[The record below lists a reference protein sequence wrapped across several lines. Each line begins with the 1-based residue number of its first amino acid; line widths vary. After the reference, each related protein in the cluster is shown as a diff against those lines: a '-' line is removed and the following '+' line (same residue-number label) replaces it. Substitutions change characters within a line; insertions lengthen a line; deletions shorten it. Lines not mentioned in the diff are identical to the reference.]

1 MTTLLQIS
9 DPHFGTERPEVVA
22 ALLRFA
28 HDLAPDVALLSGD
41 ITQRARRGQFERARA
56 FSDALAVPRL
66 LAIPGN
72 HDVPLFNFLAR
83 VVTPYANFD
92 RAFGP
97 DREPAFDGADLLL
110 VTVDTTRWYR
120 HKDGEIAAAQIDRVS
135 RRLGG
140 AKAAQVRIVVAHH
153 PVFAIQASDEANVLH
168 GHAAAIRTWSSA
180 GADLI
185 VGGHIH
191 LPYVRA
197 LREHYPELP
206 RELYVV
212 QAGTAV
218 SSRVRHE
225 AGNSVNVFRIPG
237 GHAARRCVVERWD
250 YVPDQ
255 RSFAQASRHDLRL
268 DTSQIAVNL

>member
-28 HDLAPDVALLSGD
+28 HELAPDVAILSGD
-41 ITQRARRGQFERARA
+41 ITQRARRDQFARARA
-56 FSDALAVPRL
+56 FVDALAAPRV

-72 HDVPLFNFLAR
+72 HDVPLFNLVAR
-83 VVTPYANFD
+83 VVAPYANFD

-97 DREPAFDGADLLL
+97 EREPGFAGDDVL
-110 VTVDTTRWYR
+110 VVTLDTTRWYR
-120 HKDGEIAAAQIDRVS
+120 HKDGEVAAAQIERVS
-135 RRLGG
+135 RRLRE
-140 AKAAQVRIVVAHH
+140 ATAAQVRIVVAHH
-153 PVFAIQASDEANVLH
+153 PVFALEPSDEANVLH
-168 GHAAAIRTWSSA
+168 GHAAALRAWSSA

-197 LREHYPELP
+197 LRESHPDLA

-218 SSRVRHE
+218 SSRVRQE
-225 AGNSVNVFRIPG
+225 AGNSVNVFRIP
-237 GHAARRCVVERWD
+237 AAQPQRRCVVERWD
-250 YVPDQ
+250 YGRDDQ
-255 RSFAQASRHDLRL
+255 VFAQASRHDLRL
-268 DTSQIAVNL
+268 DAGQIGANR

>member
-1 MTTLLQIS
+1 
-9 DPHFGTERPEVVA
+9 
-22 ALLRFA
+22 
-28 HDLAPDVALLSGD
+28 
-41 ITQRARRGQFERARA
+41 
-56 FSDALAVPRL
+56 
-66 LAIPGN
+66 
-72 HDVPLFNFLAR
+72 VPLFNVVAR
-83 VVTPYANFD
+83 VTAPYASFH

-97 DREPAFDGADLLL
+97 EREPAFDAADLLL

-120 HKDGEIAAAQIDRVS
+120 HKDGEVAAAQIDRVS

-153 PVFAIQASDEANVLH
+153 PVFALKASDETNVLH
-168 GHAAAIRTWSSA
+168 GHAAAVRAWSSA

-191 LPYVRA
+191 LPYVSA
-197 LREHYPELP
+197 LRPHYPGLS

-237 GHAARRCVVERWD
+237 GQEARRCVVERWD
-250 YVPDQ
+250 YEPHQ

-268 DTSQIAVNL
+268 DTGQIAVNL

>member
-28 HDLAPDVALLSGD
+28 HDLAPDVAILSGD
-41 ITQRARRGQFERARA
+41 ITQRARRDQFARARTFA
-56 FSDALAVPRL
+56 DALAAPRL

-72 HDVPLFNFLAR
+72 HDVPLFNLVAR
-83 VVTPYANFD
+83 VAAPYANFS
-92 RAFGP
+92 RAFGA
-97 DREPAFDGADLLL
+97 DREPVFAGDDVLLIML
-110 VTVDTTRWYR
+110 DTTRWYR
-120 HKDGEIAAAQIDRVS
+120 HKDGEVAAAQIDRVS
-135 RRLGG
+135 RRLRE
-140 AKAAQVRIVVAHH
+140 ATPSQVRIVVAHH
-153 PVFAIQASDEANVLH
+153 PVFAIEPADEANVLH
-168 GHAAAIRTWSSA
+168 GHEGAIRAWSSA

-197 LREHYPELP
+197 LRERYPDLA

-225 AGNSVNVFRIPG
+225 AGNSVNVFRIPD
-237 GHAARRCVVERWD
+237 ARMHRACVVERWD
-250 YVPDQ
+250 FVPREQ
-255 RSFAQASRHDLRL
+255 GFVRSSTHDLRL
-268 DTSQIAVNL
+268 DTGQIAVNR

>member
-9 DPHFGTERPEVVA
+9 DPHFGTERPQVVE

-28 HDLAPDVALLSGD
+28 HDLAPDVAILSGD
-41 ITQRARRGQFERARA
+41 ITQRARRDQFERARVFA
-56 FSDALAVPRL
+56 DALAAPRL

-72 HDVPLFNFLAR
+72 HDVPLFNLVAR
-83 VVTPYANFD
+83 VATPYANFD

-97 DREPAFDGADLLL
+97 EREPTFAGHDVLL

-120 HKDGEIAAAQIDRVS
+120 HKDGEVAAAQIDRVS
-135 RRLGG
+135 RRLRD
-140 AKAAQVRIVVAHH
+140 ATVSQVRIVVAHH
-153 PVFAIQASDEANVLH
+153 PVFAIKPSDEANVLH
-168 GHAAAIRTWSSA
+168 GHAAAIRAWSSA

-197 LREHYPELP
+197 LREHYPDLA
-206 RELYVV
+206 REMYVV

-225 AGNSVNVFRIPG
+225 AGNSVNVFRISDSGAP
-237 GHAARRCVVERWD
+237 RRCVVERWD
-250 YVPDQ
+250 YLAHE
-255 RSFAQASRHDLRL
+255 RGFAQASRHDLRL
-268 DTSQIAVNL
+268 DTGQITLNR